1 MWLLSFV
8 PDWIFYGLA
17 LASFVALI
25 LATFL
30 KVIPFIGKYAIPI
43 QLLSF
48 VVLLVSVFLCGGLA
62 NEASW
67 QLKVAKT
74 NAEIAEL
81 KVKSEK
87 VSTKVVTK
95 YIDRIQVVKEKG
107 NEIVKYIN
115 KESIVIHQNK
125 FMDFFY
131 MKDLISLIDYYIT
144 NNNLP
149 KEIDCSYSSLYKLS
163 DIANI
168 INDLDDHK
176 VNIQIENEGIALPY
190 YGLANVLMEY
200 IGLKQGIKETYNK
213 LKNEY

>member
-1 MWLLSFV
+1 MWILSFL
-8 PDWIFYGLA
+8 PDWLFYAIA
-17 LASFVALI
+17 LASFIALVA
-25 LATFL
+25 ATFL

-48 VVLLVSVFLCGGLA
+48 VILLISIFLCGGLA

-107 NEIVKYIN
+107 NEIVKYVN
-115 KESIVIHQNK
+115 KESDSK
-125 FMDFFY
+125 CE
-131 MKDLISLIDYYIT
+131 
-144 NNNLP
+144 LP
-149 KEIDCSYSSLYKLS
+149 NSFVVLHDAAAKNELPDPSRASNAGASDVKLS
-163 DIANI
+163 GATTTIVQNYGTCWEI
-168 INDLDDHK
+168 REQLK
-176 VNIQIENEGIALPY
+176 ALQEW
-190 YGLANVLMEY
+190 VSEQ
-200 IGLKQGIKETYNK
+200 KK
-213 LKNEY
+213 LNP

>member
-115 KESIVIHQNK
+115 KESDTK
-125 FMDFFY
+125 CE
-131 MKDLISLIDYYIT
+131 
-144 NNNLP
+144 LP
-149 KEIDCSYSSLYKLS
+149 NSFVMLHDAAAKNELPDPTRASDAGASEVKLS
-163 DIANI
+163 GATTTIVQNYGTCWEI
-168 INDLDDHK
+168 REQLK
-176 VNIQIENEGIALPY
+176 SLQEWVIEQ
-190 YGLANVLMEY
+190 
-200 IGLKQGIKETYNK
+200 KK
-213 LKNEY
+213 LNP

>member
-1 MWLLSFV
+1 MWLLSFL

-17 LASFVALI
+17 FISFIALVF
-25 LATFL
+25 ATFF
-30 KVIPFIGKYAIPI
+30 KVIPFIGKYAMPI

-48 VVLLVSVFLCGGLA
+48 VTLLISVFLCGGLA

-81 KVKSEK
+81 KAKSET

-115 KESIVIHQNK
+115 KESDSK
-125 FMDFFY
+125 CE
-131 MKDLISLIDYYIT
+131 
-144 NNNLP
+144 LP
-149 KEIDCSYSSLYKLS
+149 NSFVVLHDAAAKNELPDSTGATDARASDIKLS
-163 DIANI
+163 GATTTIVQNYGTCWEI
-168 INDLDDHK
+168 REQLK
-176 VNIQIENEGIALPY
+176 ALQEW
-190 YGLANVLMEY
+190 VSEQ
-200 IGLKQGIKETYNK
+200 KK
-213 LKNEY
+213 LNP